1 MNFWCILGTSKA
13 TSYAPSPT
21 TNFLYGEG
29 EEGSEV
35 FNANN
40 LRPTEEQYAF
50 GKLLQ
55 MAMERLFESLGIIK
69 QKNEHRIYDSEIIEL
84 SEETNVILI
93 LPPPQRL
100 VQMSENDPDNCLQVQ
115 SRNDLMP
122 IGLNTFEVLHL
133 GTIPDSGF
141 ITFHNFF
148 SSICQRLWFINL
160 FQYEFLSFLSNF
172 QCF

>member
-1 MNFWCILGTSKA
+1 MLLYILGTSKA
-13 TSYAPSPT
+13 TAYAPSPT

-55 MAMERLFESLGIIK
+55 IAMERLFDSLGIIK
-69 QKNEHRIYDSEIIEL
+69 QKNDHRIYDAEIIEL

-100 VQMSENDPDNCLQVQ
+100 VQMSENDPDNCLHVG

-141 ITFHNFF
+141 ITF
-148 SSICQRLWFINL
+148 
-160 FQYEFLSFLSNF
+160 
-172 QCF
+172 

>member
-1 MNFWCILGTSKA
+1 MENPKNIPCINPDFYFRSQFNIKQSTSKA
-13 TSYAPSPT
+13 SYAPSPT

-35 FNANN
+35 LNANN

-55 MAMERLFESLGIIK
+55 IAMERLFDSLGILK
-69 QKNEHRIYDSEIIEL
+69 QRNEHRIYDTEIIEL
-84 SEETNVILI
+84 SEEINVILI

-115 SRNDLMP
+115 GRNDLMP

-133 GTIPDSGF
+133 GK
-141 ITFHNFF
+141 
-148 SSICQRLWFINL
+148 
-160 FQYEFLSFLSNF
+160 
-172 QCF
+172 